1 MATAQAALVA
11 ASTAQMADEYGTMT
25 SDGEK
30 MVIETLH
37 LDSGRILENAELCYM
52 TWGELNE
59 KRDNVIVVCHALTGN
74 ANLESWWK
82 DLLGPARPLDTSKY
96 CIFCSN
102 VLGGCYGTTG
112 PQSLNPATGKIY
124 GNTFPKV
131 TIRDMVRLQAAV
143 LEKLHVAEVAC
154 VVGGS
159 MGGMQSLEWALE
171 VRSLK
176 VRSFVSISSSGRHQP
191 WQIGISEC
199 QRQAIYSDPKWNAG
213 NYDVADPPKTGMS
226 VARMMAMVT
235 YRTHPAYKTKFGR
248 ALVSTH
254 QQQVFDVEN
263 YLYQQG
269 QKFNLRNFSPW
280 TYVRLTQAMDSH
292 DVERGRGSYHSVLQ
306 SISMPAM
313 IISISSDVLYPVSDQ
328 AELAEHI
335 STAQHHIVQSE
346 EGHDGFILETR
357 KVGMLLRGF
366 LAEQRSAALEAS
378 VKESPAKRSRV
389 SGAKEPSKS

>member
-1 MATAQAALVA
+1 MAAAQAALVA
-11 ASTAQMADEYGTMT
+11 AQTGQMADEYGTMN

-30 MVIETLH
+30 MVIESFY
-37 LDSGRILENAELCYM
+37 LDSGRILENVEVCYM
-52 TWGELNE
+52 TWGEPNE
-59 KRDNVIVVCHALTGN
+59 KRDNIVVVCHALTGN

-82 DLLGPARPLDTSKY
+82 ELLGKARPLDTSKY

-112 PQSLNPATGKIY
+112 PSSLNPATGKIY
-124 GNTFPKV
+124 GSQFPKV
-131 TIRDMVRLQAAV
+131 TIRDMVRIQAAV
-143 LEKLHVAEVAC
+143 LEQLKITEVAC

-159 MGGMQSLEWALE
+159 MGGMQALEWALE

-176 VRSFVSISSSGRHQP
+176 VRSFVSISATGRHQP

-199 QRQAIYSDPKWNAG
+199 QRQAIYSDPKWNG
-213 NYDVADPPKTGMS
+213 GSYDQKDPPKTGMS
-226 VARMMAMVT
+226 LARMMAMVT

-269 QKFNLRNFSPW
+269 QKFNLRKFDPW

-306 SISMPAM
+306 SITIPTM

-335 STAQHHIVQSE
+335 KTAQHHIVQSD

-366 LAEQRSAALEAS
+366 LAEQRSAALEQ
-378 VKESPAKRSRV
+378 VVGESPAKRSKMEV
-389 SGAKEPSKS
+389 IASSKS